1 MDTLDPD
8 LLRTF
13 VIFADGGSLA
23 RAADAVGRSPSAVTA
38 QMQRLEAQLGEPLL
52 APAGRG
58 RALTPAGEELVGHA
72 RRILA
77 AHREAFLSLKGARA
91 DGRVALGITQDFA
104 EALPGLLRAF
114 ARTHPRVR
122 IDLRVGRSHQLA
134 ADFDQGALDILI
146 AMRHVGQGPAPD
158 ETKVLREPMR
168 WLCAGDFVAGRGDF
182 VAGPGDK
189 VAPADDELP
198 LALLDPPCG
207 FRSAIIAALDTAGR
221 RYRIAATSASLS
233 GVRAAVRSG
242 IALTA
247 RTGRSLEPG
256 LRVAPKNLALPK
268 LPDAE
273 FGLRLRGDAE
283 APAAELAALL
293 ADDLSVRR

>member
-1 MDTLDPD
+1 METFDPD

-13 VIFADGGSLA
+13 VIFADSGSLA

-38 QMQRLEAQLGEPLL
+38 QMQRLEALVGEPLL

-58 RALTPAGEELVGHA
+58 RSLTPAGQELVGHA

-77 AHREAFLSLKGARA
+77 AHREAWLSLKGASA
-91 DGRVALGITQDFA
+91 DGRIGLGITQDFA
-104 EALPGLLRAF
+104 DGLPELLRAF
-114 ARTHPRVR
+114 AKTHPRMR

-146 AMRHVGQGPAPD
+146 ARRQNPAPD
-158 ETKVLREPMR
+158 ETMVLREPMR
-168 WLCAGDFVAGRGDF
+168 WLCASELT
-182 VAGPGDK
+182 
-189 VAPADDELP
+189 PADDELP

-207 FRSAIIAALDTAGR
+207 FRSAVIAALDAAGR
-221 RYRIAATSASLS
+221 RYRIAATSASLA
-233 GVRAAVRSG
+233 GVRAAVRGG

-247 RTGRSLEPG
+247 RTDRALEPG
-256 LRVAPKNLALPK
+256 IRVAPSSLRLPK

-273 FGLRLRGDAE
+273 FGLRVRRNAA
-283 APAAELAALL
+283 APASDLAALL
-293 ADDLSVRR
+293 ADDLSHQRR